1 MNKNCLD
8 GESSNMKK
16 KEISSVAFYLV
27 SAVFYVVS
35 IITFAGGNGNSTG
48 AVWLCL
54 GSTFLCLGTAMAR
67 KSGEKPDDKENT
79 DK

>member
-1 MNKNCLD
+1 
-8 GESSNMKK
+8 MKK
-16 KEISSVAFYLV
+16 KEIGSVAFYLV
-27 SAVFYVVS
+27 SAVFYGVS

-67 KSGEKPDDKENT
+67 KAQENSDDRKNPDNKERSEK
-79 DK
+79 